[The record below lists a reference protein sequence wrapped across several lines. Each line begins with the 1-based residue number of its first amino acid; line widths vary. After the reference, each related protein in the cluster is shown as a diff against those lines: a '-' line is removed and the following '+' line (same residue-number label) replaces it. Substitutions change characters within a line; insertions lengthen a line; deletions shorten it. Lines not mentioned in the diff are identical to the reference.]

1 MLLPRRILLAY
12 PLAYAAA
19 AVAAPRLDV
28 ARFDRARV
36 LSEADRFLNRA
47 PVTVTASRSPRSA
60 GGTHDFFSEGDYW
73 WPDPKDPA
81 APYLRRDGMTNPDNF
96 VEHRDALMRLSVEMP
111 ALTAAW
117 KVTRRKKYAEH
128 AARHLRAWFVDGT
141 TRMNPHL
148 EYAQAIHGR
157 SKGRGTGIID
167 TIHLVEVARAA
178 PLVAESGA
186 LRSEEFAAV
195 RKWFSDYL
203 LWMTTSANGV
213 EERDARNNHGTC
225 FAMQVAAFA
234 RLTGQR
240 DLIDDAARR
249 FETIIV
255 PLQVA
260 PDGSQPLEISRT
272 KPYGY
277 CLFNLEAMAVLCQLV
292 SEQGGRD
299 LWRFETG
306 DGRGIR
312 RAIEFLLPYIADK
325 KRWPHPPDVM
335 YFEQWPMRQQALL
348 FGGLAYGR
356 QEYLDLWKTL
366 PASSQVAEVVRNYFI
381 RQPALWT

>member
-1 MLLPRRILLAY
+1 M
-12 PLAYAAA
+12 
-19 AVAAPRLDV
+19 D
-28 ARFDRARV
+28 
-36 LSEADRFLNRA
+36 
-47 PVTVTASRSPRSA
+47 
-60 GGTHDFFSEGDYW
+60 GD
-73 WPDPKDPA
+73 P
-81 APYLRRDGMTNPDNF
+81 
-96 VEHRDALMRLSVEMP
+96 
-111 ALTAAW
+111 
-117 KVTRRKKYAEH
+117 RKKYAEH
-128 AARHLRAWFVDGT
+128 AARHLRAWFVDGA
-141 TRMNPHL
+141 TRMNPQL

-178 PLVAESGA
+178 PLAAESGA
-186 LRSEEFAAV
+186 LRSEEFAPV
-195 RKWFSDYL
+195 RKWFADYL
-203 LWMTTSANGV
+203 RWMTTSANGV

-249 FETIIV
+249 FET
-255 PLQVA
+255 
-260 PDGSQPLEISRT
+260 
-272 KPYGY
+272 
-277 CLFNLEAMAVLCQLV
+277 
-292 SEQGGRD
+292 
-299 LWRFETG
+299 G

-312 RAIEFLLPYIADK
+312 RAIEFLVPGIADK

-335 YFEQWPMRQQALL
+335 YSEHWPMRQQALL
-348 FGGLAYGR
+348 FGGLACGR

>member
-1 MLLPRRILLAY
+1 
-12 PLAYAAA
+12 
-19 AVAAPRLDV
+19 
-28 ARFDRARV
+28 
-36 LSEADRFLNRA
+36 
-47 PVTVTASRSPRSA
+47 
-60 GGTHDFFSEGDYW
+60 
-73 WPDPKDPA
+73 
-81 APYLRRDGMTNPDNF
+81 
-96 VEHRDALMRLSVEMP
+96 
-111 ALTAAW
+111 
-117 KVTRRKKYAEH
+117 
-128 AARHLRAWFVDGT
+128 
-141 TRMNPHL
+141 MNPHL

-157 SKGRGTGIID
+157 STGRGTGIID
-167 TIHLVEVARAA
+167 TIHLVEVARAV

-186 LRSEEFAAV
+186 LRSEEFAEV
-195 RKWFSDYL
+195 RKWFADYL
-203 LWMTTSANGV
+203 RWMTTSANGI

-249 FETIIV
+249 FETAIV
-255 PLQVA
+255 PLQIA

-292 SEQGGRD
+292 SEPGGRD
-299 LWRFETG
+299 LWRFETA

-312 RAIEFLLPYIADK
+312 KAIEFLFPYIADK

-356 QEYLDLWKTL
+356 QDYLDLWKSL

>member
-1 MLLPRRILLAY
+1 MQLPRRTLLAY
-12 PLAYAAA
+12 PLAHAAA

-28 ARFDRARV
+28 SRFDRARV
-36 LSEADRFLNRA
+36 VSEADRFLKQA
-47 PVTVTASRSPRSA
+47 AVTITASRGLRSA

-73 WPDPKDPA
+73 WPDPKKPGG
-81 APYLRRDGMTNPDNF
+81 PYIRRDGMTNPDNF
-96 VEHRDALMRLSVEMP
+96 VEHRDALMRLSVEVP

-117 KVTRRKKYAEH
+117 KVTGSKKYAEH
-128 AARHLRAWFVDGT
+128 AARHLRAWFVDEA
-141 TRMNPHL
+141 TRMNPNL

-186 LRSEEFAAV
+186 LRSEELAAV
-195 RKWFSDYL
+195 RKWFADYL
-203 LWMTTSANGV
+203 LWMTTSANGM
-213 EERDARNNHGTC
+213 EERDAKNNHGTC
-225 FAMQVAAFA
+225 FTLQVAAFA

-255 PLQVA
+255 PLQIA

-277 CLFNLEAMAVLCQLV
+277 CLFNLEAMAGLCQLV
-292 SEQGGRD
+292 AEQGGRN

-312 RAIEFLLPYIADK
+312 KAIEFLFPYIADK

-356 QEYLDLWKTL
+356 QDYLDLWKTL
-366 PASSQVAEVVRNYFI
+366 PASSKVAEVVRNYFI

>member
-1 MLLPRRILLAY
+1 MQLPRRKLLAY
-12 PLAYAAA
+12 PLAHVAAA
-19 AVAAPRLDV
+19 IASPRFDV
-28 ARFDRARV
+28 NRFDRARV
-36 LSEADRFLNRA
+36 LSEADRFLNEK
-47 PVTVTASRSPRSA
+47 PITVTASRSPRSA
-60 GGTHDFFSEGDYW
+60 GGAHDFFSEGDYW
-73 WPDPKDPA
+73 WPDPRNSGG
-81 APYLRRDGMTNPDNF
+81 PYVRRDGMTNPDNF
-96 VEHRDALMRLSVEMP
+96 VEHRDALMQLSVEMP

-117 KVTRRKKYAEH
+117 KIAGKKKHAEH
-128 AARHLRAWFVDGT
+128 AARHLRAWFVDEA
-141 TRMNPHL
+141 TRMNPNL

-186 LRSEEFAAV
+186 LRSEELAAV
-195 RKWFSDYL
+195 RKWFADYL
-203 LWMTTSANGV
+203 LWMTTSANGM
-213 EERDARNNHGTC
+213 EERDAKNNHGTC
-225 FAMQVAAFA
+225 FTLQVAAFA

-255 PLQVA
+255 PLQIA

-292 SEQGGRD
+292 AEQGGRN

-312 RAIEFLLPYIADK
+312 KAIEFLFPYIADK

-356 QEYLDLWKTL
+356 QDYLDLWKTL
-366 PASSQVAEVVRNYFI
+366 PASSKVAEVVRNYFI